1 MNKEREHDSFRTS
14 TDIYGGVDADY
25 ETHFFTDDGMQP
37 VYGPDGGAAEKT
49 EAEEPPKRRRK
60 KKRRKKHYMLRLIL
74 ILIAAA
80 AIFLILRSPL
90 FDISYIR
97 VEGNS
102 LLSDE
107 EIIEMAGVAEG
118 DNMFSVSSR
127 KVRNT
132 LEENAYIASAEI
144 DRQIPDTY
152 VIKIEENKPTL
163 AIKFQENYVILDE
176 DGTAIDYSENSQTAT
191 ILSGI
196 SITEYEIGR
205 IPTLQE
211 GCDLSAVLAM
221 LRDVNDSGLY
231 FKRMEMVTSTSVKAN
246 ITDTLLCQG
255 ECADIAENVES
266 IKAAVY
272 DLGQKGVSRGV
283 IYISGDGYAAFNP
296 VI

>member
-1 MNKEREHDSFRTS
+1 
-14 TDIYGGVDADY
+14 
-25 ETHFFTDDGMQP
+25 
-37 VYGPDGGAAEKT
+37 
-49 EAEEPPKRRRK
+49 
-60 KKRRKKHYMLRLIL
+60 MLRLIL

-107 EIIEMAGVAEG
+107 EIVEMAGVAEG

>member
-1 MNKEREHDSFRTS
+1 MKKEREHDSFRTS

-25 ETHFFTDDGMQP
+25 ETHFPADNGEQP
-37 VYGPDGGAAEKT
+37 EYAPDGESTEET
-49 EAEEPPKRRRK
+49 EAEEPVKRRRK

-74 ILIAAA
+74 ILIAAG
-80 AIFLILRSPL
+80 IVFLLLRSPL
-90 FDISYIR
+90 FEISYIR

-107 EIIEMAGVAEG
+107 EIIEMAGVSEG

-127 KVRNT
+127 KVRKA
-132 LEENAYIASAEI
+132 LEENAYIASVKI

-152 VIKIEENKPTL
+152 VIEIKEKKPTL
-163 AIKFQENYVILDE
+163 AIRFQQNYVILDE
-176 DGTAIDYSENSQTAT
+176 NGTAIDYSEDSQTAT

-196 SITEYEIGR
+196 SVTEYEIGR
-205 IPTLQE
+205 VPSLQE
-211 GCDLSAVLAM
+211 GCDLSAVLSM
-221 LRDVNDSGLY
+221 LEKVNDSGLY
-231 FKRMEMVTSTSVKAN
+231 FKRMEMVTATSVKAN

-255 ECADIAENVES
+255 ECTDIAENVES
-266 IKAAVY
+266 IKASVY
-272 DLGQKGVSRGV
+272 DLAQRGVSRGV

>member
-1 MNKEREHDSFRTS
+1 
-14 TDIYGGVDADY
+14 
-25 ETHFFTDDGMQP
+25 
-37 VYGPDGGAAEKT
+37 
-49 EAEEPPKRRRK
+49 
-60 KKRRKKHYMLRLIL
+60 
-74 ILIAAA
+74 
-80 AIFLILRSPL
+80 
-90 FDISYIR
+90 
-97 VEGNS
+97 
-102 LLSDE
+102 
-107 EIIEMAGVAEG
+107 
-118 DNMFSVSSR
+118 MFSVSSR

-176 DGTAIDYSENSQTAT
+176 DGTAIVGYSDFASQTAT